1 MSQTEK
7 TGFLPR
13 RIALLGASG
22 NIGRQALDV
31 IAASKGRLIA
41 ELLSVH
47 SNVAFGVQT
56 ANLFGVKTLV
66 ITDSRADQSALSEL
80 NSGIEVLIGA
90 DSLDQAVKR
99 PEIDVILA
107 AIVGSAGLS
116 SVHSALEAGKTIA
129 LANKESLVIS
139 GELAVDLVRNRGGRL
154 IPVDSEHSAIFQCLY
169 GRNPESKGL
178 PLDTN
183 SSENSNAID
192 EVARLILTASGG
204 PFRTYSRKDLKSV
217 TVQQALCHPT
227 WHMGHKI
234 TIDSATLMNKAF
246 EMIEAHWLFG
256 LPAEK
261 IIVMIHPQSLI
272 HSMVEFID
280 GAILAQIGPP
290 DMRLPIQLALTA
302 PARFNGPMRKLD
314 WTHALSIQM
323 EPVDP
328 ERFPAIDLGYE
339 IIRAGGT
346 TGAVVNAANEIA
358 VHAFLNGKISFDRI
372 VTACQTVLNNHYYE
386 AHPNWDRLLEID
398 RWAREETKKWISY

>member
-7 TGFLPR
+7 PGFLPR

-31 IAASKGRLIA
+31 IAASEGRLVA

-47 SNVAFGVQT
+47 SNVAFGVRT
-56 ANLFGVKTLV
+56 ANQFGVKTLV
-66 ITDSRADQSALSEL
+66 ITNPQTDRSALSHL
-80 NSGIEVLIGA
+80 NPGIEVLIGA

-99 PEIDVILA
+99 PEIDVVLA

-116 SVHSALEAGKTIA
+116 SVRSALEEGKTVA
-129 LANKESLVIS
+129 LANKESLVMS
-139 GELAVDLVRNRGGRL
+139 GELATDLVRSRGGRL

-169 GRNPESKGL
+169 GRSPESKGL
-178 PLDTN
+178 PFDAER
-183 SSENSNAID
+183 SENNGAAN

-204 PFRTYSRKDLKSV
+204 PFRNYSRKDLNSV

-227 WHMGHKI
+227 WNMGHKI

-246 EMIEAHWLFG
+246 EMVEAHWLFG
-256 LPAEK
+256 LPEEK

-272 HSMVEFID
+272 HSLVEFID

-290 DMRLPIQLALTA
+290 DMRLPIQLALTS

-314 WTHALSIQM
+314 WSRPLSFEM
-323 EPVDP
+323 EPVDRD
-328 ERFPAIDLGYE
+328 RFPAIDLGYE

-346 TGAVVNAANEIA
+346 AGAVVNAANEVA

-372 VTACQTVLNNHYYE
+372 VTACQTVLNNHHYE
-386 AHPNWDRLLEID
+386 AHPNWDRLFEID
-398 RWAREETKKWISY
+398 HWAREETKKWISY